1 MSITQVKV
9 NNVELDLAN
18 VSYSIKVTH
27 GRSDVASTPEPSQA
41 VFEYDIT
48 GSNSLP
54 IALADEIVIKGY
66 TKNRFT
72 GKVTDIDLRHEPA
85 SGDRPAWTTVQV
97 TAMGTLARLSRFFDG
112 SSGFPAQS
120 VQDRVDA
127 ILTGT
132 GLTYTAEADPA
143 LNLIAYDPNETD
155 VAALLA
161 DICDSTGATVFD
173 TPDGDIYFESYTRRG
188 YSYSTARW
196 SDYISGE
203 IWQDLVGTWDEQYTP
218 GTSAPQLVTI
228 PGSVVSWEPSWRTTD
243 STIINAVTVGYGTAN
258 PQATE
263 YLDDSTS
270 IATYDIRQTN
280 IATDLETASDAL
292 RRAQLIITAQS
303 VERWQLGTISIDLDQ
318 IPTTQLR
325 ENILDLREGARVLIE
340 DLPQPN
346 PTGTSQFLGVVEG
359 WAEEYADGV
368 NIMGLSLSDP
378 RFSYATVSWGEAPAT
393 ATWGGVPVSKTWA
406 DIIVPADLI

>member
-1 MSITQVKV
+1 MSVTLVKV
-9 NNVELDLAN
+9 NNVALDLAD
-18 VSYSIKVTH
+18 VSYSVKVTH

-48 GSNSLP
+48 GSLTIP
-54 IALADEIVIKGY
+54 IELGDDLVIKAY
-66 TKNRFT
+66 NVTRFT
-72 GKVTDIDLRHEPA
+72 GLVTDIELAHEPA
-85 SGDRPAWTTVQV
+85 PPGGDPRTVVSV

-112 SSGFPAQS
+112 ASGFPAES
-120 VQDRVDA
+120 VQNRVDT
-127 ILTGT
+127 ILTNT

-143 LNLIAYDPNETD
+143 LRLIAYTAEETD
-155 VAALLA
+155 VATLLA
-161 DICDSTGATVFD
+161 NICDSTGATVFD
-173 TPDGDIYFESYTRRG
+173 TPDGAVYFESYTRRG

-196 SDYISGE
+196 QDYTIE
-203 IWQDLVGTWDEQYTP
+203 TWADLVDSWDSQYVP
-218 GTSAPQLVTI
+218 GTSAPSLITI

-243 STIINAVTVGYGTAN
+243 STIINAVTVGYGTNN
-258 PQATE
+258 PQDTT
-263 YLDDSTS
+263 YLDDTNS

-280 IATDLETASDAL
+280 LQTDLETLGDAE

-303 VERWQLGTISIDLDQ
+303 VERWQLGTISVLYDA

-325 ENILDLREGARVLIE
+325 NDILALQEGARVLIT

-359 WAEEYADGV
+359 WSETYTDGINV
-368 NIMGLSLSDP
+368 MGLSLSDP

-393 ATWGGVPVSKTWA
+393 ATWGGVSNTKTWA